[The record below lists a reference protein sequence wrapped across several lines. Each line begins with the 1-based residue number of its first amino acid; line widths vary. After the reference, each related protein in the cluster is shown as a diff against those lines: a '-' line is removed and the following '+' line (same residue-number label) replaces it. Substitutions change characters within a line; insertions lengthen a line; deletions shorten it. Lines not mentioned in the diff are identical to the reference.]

1 MIVTYN
7 WDCKTVDAYPLV
19 GEDPDVVYNVH
30 WIVTGVSDQLDP
42 QGNPYQARSISTQVL
57 STDDITDFI
66 PFEDLTNEI
75 VVEWTKGAMGEEE
88 VASIEANIQSQI
100 NLLITPA
107 SVTLTVGGEP
117 EPPEP
122 PVEEEPVEEE
132 PVEAEPEEEI

>member
-1 MIVTYN
+1 MATTFS

-42 QGNPYQARSISTQVL
+42 QGNPYQARSIGTQAL

-88 VASIEANIQSQI
+88 VTSIEASIQSQI
-100 NLLITPA
+100 NSLITPA

-117 EPPEP
+117 EPP
-122 PVEEEPVEEE
+122 VEEE

>member
-1 MIVTYN
+1 MATIFN

-19 GEDPDVVYNVH
+19 GEDSDVVYNVH

-42 QGNPYQARSISTQVL
+42 QGNPYQARSIGTQAL

-75 VVEWTKGAMGEEE
+75 CCTSGTKGAMGEFDVTSVENGIQN
-88 VASIEANIQSQI
+88 SIDLQ
-100 NLLITPA
+100 ITPV

-117 EPPEP
+117 E
-122 PVEEEPVEEE
+122 
-132 PVEAEPEEEI
+132 EEI

>member
-1 MIVTYN
+1 MATIFN

-19 GEDPDVVYNVH
+19 GEDSDVVYNVH

-42 QGNPYQARSISTQVL
+42 QGNPYQARSIGTQGL

-66 PFEDLTNEI
+66 PFEDLTNE
-75 VVEWTKGAMGEEE
+75 VVVGWTKGAMGEFDVTSVENGIQN
-88 VASIEANIQSQI
+88 SIDLQ
-100 NLLITPA
+100 ITPV

-117 EPPEP
+117 EP
-122 PVEEEPVEEE
+122 PVEEE

>member
-1 MIVTYN
+1 MATTFS

-42 QGNPYQARSISTQVL
+42 QGNPYQARSIGTQAL

-88 VASIEANIQSQI
+88 VTSIEASIQSQI
-100 NLLITPA
+100 NSLITPA

-117 EPPEP
+117 EPPI
-122 PVEEEPVEEE
+122 EEE

>member
-1 MIVTYN
+1 MATIFN

-19 GEDPDVVYNVH
+19 GEDSDVVYNVH

-42 QGNPYQARSISTQVL
+42 QGNPYQARSIGTQAL

-75 VVEWTKGAMGEEE
+75 VVEWTKGAMGEFDVTSVENGIQN
-88 VASIEANIQSQI
+88 SIDLQ
-100 NLLITPA
+100 ITPV

-117 EPPEP
+117 EPPI
-122 PVEEEPVEEE
+122 EEE

>member
-1 MIVTYN
+1 MATVFN

-42 QGNPYQARSISTQVL
+42 QGNPYQARSIGTQAL

-66 PFEDLTNEI
+66 PFGDLTNEV
-75 VVEWTKGAMGEEE
+75 VVEWTKGAMGEFDVTSVENGIQN
-88 VASIEANIQSQI
+88 SIDLQ
-100 NLLITPA
+100 ITPV

-117 EPPEP
+117 EPP
-122 PVEEEPVEEE
+122 VEEE
-132 PVEAEPEEEI
+132 I

>member
-1 MIVTYN
+1 MATTFS

-19 GEDPDVVYNVH
+19 GEDSDVVYNVH

-42 QGNPYQARSISTQVL
+42 QGNPYQARSIGTQAL

-75 VVEWTKGAMGEEE
+75 VVEWTKGAMGEFDVTSVENGIQN
-88 VASIEANIQSQI
+88 SIDLQ
-100 NLLITPA
+100 ITPV

-117 EPPEP
+117 E
-122 PVEEEPVEEE
+122 
-132 PVEAEPEEEI
+132 EEI

>member
-1 MIVTYN
+1 MATTFS
-7 WDCKTVDAYPLV
+7 WDCKTVDAYPLM
-19 GEDPDVVYNVH
+19 GEDSDVVYNVH

-42 QGNPYQARSISTQVL
+42 QGNPYQARSISTQAL

-88 VASIEANIQSQI
+88 VTSIEASIQSQI

-117 EPPEP
+117 EPPVEAEP
-122 PVEEEPVEEE
+122 A
-132 PVEAEPEEEI
+132 EAEPEEEI

>member
-1 MIVTYN
+1 MATIFN

-19 GEDPDVVYNVH
+19 GEDSDVVYNVH

-75 VVEWTKGAMGEEE
+75 VVEWTKGAMGEFDVTSVEDGIQN
-88 VASIEANIQSQI
+88 SIDLQ
-100 NLLITPA
+100 ITPV
-107 SVTLTVGGEP
+107 SVTLIVGGEP
-117 EPPEP
+117 QP
-122 PVEEEPVEEE
+122 PVEEE

>member
-1 MIVTYN
+1 MATTFS

-42 QGNPYQARSISTQVL
+42 QGNPYQARSIGTQAL

-88 VASIEANIQSQI
+88 VTFIEDSIQSQI

>member
-1 MIVTYN
+1 MATIFN

-19 GEDPDVVYNVH
+19 GEDSDVVYNVH

-42 QGNPYQARSISTQVL
+42 QGNPYQARSIGTQGL

-66 PFEDLTNEI
+66 PFEDLTNEV
-75 VVEWTKGAMGEEE
+75 VVEWTKGAMGEFDVTSVENGIQN
-88 VASIEANIQSQI
+88 SIDLQ
-100 NLLITPA
+100 ITPV

-117 EPPEP
+117 EP
-122 PVEEEPVEEE
+122 PVEEE

>member
-1 MIVTYN
+1 MATVFN

-42 QGNPYQARSISTQVL
+42 QGNPYQARSIGTQAL

-88 VASIEANIQSQI
+88 VVSIEASIQSQI

-117 EPPEP
+117 EPP
-122 PVEEEPVEEE
+122 VEEEPVEEE
-132 PVEAEPEEEI
+132 PAEVEPEEEI

>member
-1 MIVTYN
+1 MATVFN

-42 QGNPYQARSISTQVL
+42 QGNPYQARSIGTQAL

-88 VASIEANIQSQI
+88 VTSIEASIQSQI

-117 EPPEP
+117 EPP
-122 PVEEEPVEEE
+122 VEEE